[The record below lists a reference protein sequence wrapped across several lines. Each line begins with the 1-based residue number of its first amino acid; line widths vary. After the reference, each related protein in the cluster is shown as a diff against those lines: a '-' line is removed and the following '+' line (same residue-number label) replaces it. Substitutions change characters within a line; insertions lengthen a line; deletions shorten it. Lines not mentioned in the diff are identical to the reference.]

1 MDKARAFSARIA
13 PAARDLLCAGDTVL
27 CAVSGGADSVALL
40 RVLLALRDTLDITL
54 CACHVHHGL
63 RGAEADRD
71 ADFVRDLCASH
82 GVPCQIVY
90 RDVPAYAKAHGVGT
104 EEAARIVRY
113 DALRQAAHAQGAA
126 KIALAHTLDDNLET
140 MLFHLARGTG
150 ARGLAGIPPVRDD
163 LVRPLLGATRI
174 EVEDY
179 LSALGQPYMTDSSN
193 DSMDYTR
200 NRIRRDIVPIL
211 RQLNPRCAHA
221 AGRAARLLRTD
232 DDYLSAQA
240 AALRDTLALPCDA
253 GVLLRRDGLRA
264 AHTALRTRV
273 LRGALRD
280 VGMPMLECTAD
291 LIDRLEALLDTQSPS
306 ATLSLPDGLTAARRY
321 DALYLGRTQ
330 PHTLPRELPL
340 HLNTPP
346 LVWDNRAT
354 LTVFLTDH
362 AQDFYKTF
370 NTFSLNCDK
379 IDADTLCV
387 RTRRTGDAIRLT
399 ADGGSRTL
407 KRLMIDRR
415 IPRDTRDTLAVI
427 ADKNGVIAA
436 ENIGTDIERAA
447 QTGSA
452 LIIKLKGI

>member
-1 MDKARAFSARIA
+1 MDNAFSARIA
-13 PAARDLLCAGDTVL
+13 QASQGLLCAGETVL

-40 RVLLALRDTLDITL
+40 RVLLTLRDTLGISL
-54 CACHVHHGL
+54 CVCHVHHGL

-71 ADFVRDLCASH
+71 ADFVRDLCAAYSIPCDI
-82 GVPCQIVY
+82 VP
-90 RDVPAYAKAHGVGT
+90 RDVPAYAKSHRIGT

-113 DALRQAAHAQGAA
+113 DALRQVALSQGAT

-150 ARGLAGIPPVRDD
+150 ARGLAGIPPVREPF
-163 LVRPLLGATRI
+163 VRPLLGVTRAEI
-174 EVEDY
+174 EDY
-179 LSALGQPYMTDSSN
+179 LSALGQPYVTDSSN
-193 DSMDYTR
+193 ESTDYTR
-200 NRIRRDIVPIL
+200 NRIRRDIVPVL
-211 RQLNPRCAHA
+211 RQLNPRCTQA

-232 DDYLSAQA
+232 EDYLSAQA
-240 AALRDTLALPCDA
+240 ATLLDTLTLPCDG
-253 GVLLRRDGLRA
+253 GVLLRCDGLRA

-280 VGMPMLECTAD
+280 AGMPMSECTAD
-291 LIDRLEALLDTQSPS
+291 LIDRVDALLSARSPS
-306 ATLSLPDGLTAARRY
+306 ASLDLPNGLTAARRY
-321 DALYLGRTQ
+321 DALFFGRVPT
-330 PHTLPRELPL
+330 H
-340 HLNTPP
+340 TPP
-346 LVWDNRAT
+346 QETPLRADAPPLIWNNRIT
-354 LTVFLTDH
+354 LTIFHTDH

-387 RTRRTGDAIRLT
+387 RTRHTGDAIRLT
-399 ADGGSRTL
+399 TGGGSRTL

-415 IPRDTRDTLAVI
+415 IPRDRRDTLAVI
-427 ADKNGVIAA
+427 ADKNGVIAV

-447 QTGSA
+447 QTGCA

>member
-1 MDKARAFSARIA
+1 MDNAFSARIVQ
-13 PAARDLLCAGDTVL
+13 AARDLLCAGDTVL

-40 RVLLALRDTLDITL
+40 RVLLTLRDTLGISL

-71 ADFVRDLCASH
+71 AAFVRDLCAAH
-82 GVPCQIVY
+82 GVPCEIVQ
-90 RDVPAYAKAHGVGT
+90 RDVSAYAKAHGLGI
-104 EEAARIVRY
+104 EEAARVVRY
-113 DALRQAAHAQGAA
+113 DALQSVAHIQGAT

-150 ARGLAGIPPVRDD
+150 TRGLAGIPPVREAF
-163 LVRPLLGATRI
+163 VRPLLGVTRAQI
-174 EVEDY
+174 EDY
-179 LSALGQPYMTDSSN
+179 LSVLGQPYMTDSSN
-193 DSMDYTR
+193 ADTDYTR
-200 NRIRRDIVPIL
+200 NRIRHDIVPVL
-211 RQLNPRCAHA
+211 RQLNPRCAQA

-232 DDYLSAQA
+232 EDCLSAQA
-240 AALRDTLALPCDA
+240 AALRDTLTLPCDG
-253 GVLLRRDGLRA
+253 GVLLRCDGLRA
-264 AHTALRTRV
+264 AHAALRTRV

-280 VGMPMLECTAD
+280 AGMPMSECTAD
-291 LIDRLEALLDTQSPS
+291 LIDRLEALLSARSPS
-306 ATLSLPDGLTAARRY
+306 ASLDLPDGLTAARRY
-321 DALYLGRTQ
+321 DALFFGRATT
-330 PHTLPRELPL
+330 HTPPQDTPL
-340 HLNTPP
+340 HADAPP
-346 LVWDNRAT
+346 LLWDNRAT
-354 LTVFLTDH
+354 LTVFYTDH

-399 ADGGSRTL
+399 EGGGSRTL

-436 ENIGTDIERAA
+436 ESIGTDIERAA
-447 QTGSA
+447 QTGCA